1 MALFI
6 VSRTKFLAIWKPKQN
21 CRLTD
26 SFLGNLWNK
35 QLWNWFDEEWRKP
48 RPLGVCA
55 QSCVIAFI
63 MSIVCPG
70 RSESIWYYTKMRR
83 LWGIPLWKL
92 LSGLRFCYRKHWAH
106 DPVST
111 EPGLGQG
118 HDKIDTKSFPCIY
131 RHGLYSDT
139 VTVIK
144 RHRRPKFLTNEKALN
159 KTQCIIT

>member
-26 SFLGNLWNK
+26 SFWETYGINNYGIGSTK
-35 QLWNWFDEEWRKP
+35 NDENR
-48 RPLGVCA
+48 V
-55 QSCVIAFI
+55 FI

-139 VTVIK
+139 ATVIK